1 MKTTTIKFVLLI
13 CFVTTSFVLFA
24 QSKSDKLFDTF
35 KNKSGVTYFAYSN
48 SIESTFNIDLGSEG
62 NEIKGDLQEI
72 RFMSYNPTKG
82 SLSGTEFLEKASG
95 LLPSAYSLLQME
107 DDDNNAQIWMLGNK
121 RKISEFQV
129 FIRNSNPEGSCFLV
143 SFLGDFE
150 INDAEGVRQMGLNLS
165 LGD

>member
-1 MKTTTIKFVLLI
+1 MKTTSIKFILLI
-13 CFVTTSFVLFA
+13 CFVTTSSVLFA

-35 KNKSGVTYFAYSN
+35 KNKPGVTYFAYSN
-48 SIESTFNIDLGSEG
+48 STENTFNIDLDEGS
-62 NEIKGDLQEI
+62 EIKGDLREI

-82 SLSGTEFLEKASG
+82 SLSGSEFLEKASG
-95 LLPSAYSLLQME
+95 LLPSAYSLLQM
-107 DDDNNAQIWMLGNK
+107 DDDENNAQIWMLGNK

-129 FIRNSNPEGSCFLV
+129 FIRNNNPDGSCFLV